1 MPGTCKNW
9 GVVRN
14 GRGGLGGLFGIEKNR
29 HTQMASRQPKSG
41 RQTSTRKVDG
51 RGRREKTTKFAAC
64 VVDSLMSTRR
74 LVGLLI
80 VYGRARCPSRGS
92 VITTRQG

>member
-1 MPGTCKNW
+1 VPGTCKTW

-14 GRGGLGGLFGIEKNR
+14 GRGGLGSLFGGEKNR
-29 HTQMASRQPKSG
+29 HTQMVSRQPKSG
-41 RQTSTRKVDG
+41 RQTSTRKADG
-51 RGRREKTTKFAAC
+51 RGRREKTPKFAAC
-64 VVDSLMSTRR
+64 VVDSLMSTTR

-80 VYGRARCPSRGS
+80 VHGHAQCPSRGS